1 MIELNE
7 VSRKYNDFYALKNC
21 SLKFSV
27 GNIYIIKGKSG
38 SGKSTLLNIIS
49 GLDDNYTGEMSINKE
64 NYKKMSKK
72 RKTIYKK
79 TLSYVMQKNLFYKNM
94 SVLDNLKLVE
104 KDTEVIK
111 DLSKKFNVYKL
122 LEQNPAKL
130 SGGEL
135 QRVSLIRALLSN
147 PQILILDEPTSNLDY
162 NNSLTFVEYL
172 KKIDKKDKIIII
184 STHKDIFDDL
194 ADSMIEIDYGE
205 ILNNQNNSNENFCDI
220 KLNNVNSKGN
230 VFNLIL
236 KNRFK
241 ENIIIKIF
249 SILLII
255 FTLVCFSIFTNFKK
269 EYLNK
274 AVDEYPY
281 NVLNLREMDIEAAE
295 EKYKIDKV
303 YKNYAYEE
311 NGNFYYP
318 LLDYEDSIFKVKD
331 VLFIGEYPTKDNEVL
346 VNAQYVKENY
356 GLNSYDEILDKKID
370 INNEVY
376 KIRGVVGEDN
386 VNIERLYSDV
396 KFYEGIVKD
405 GVPNSAVFIPYNKI
419 KTIAEVID
427 DNIMVV
433 FDLKCLPE
441 IYDEKNLES
450 SVLLNGSNFSSYE
463 NRLSQEIVKVK
474 SPNKASI
481 IVAVMLIIVSFFF
494 IIIEVKMELFFR
506 QREIGLLQL
515 LHISKEDISAIFTLE
530 YLLTYLIN
538 VIISLFMYFMI
549 IVYIYKKYNYYLLLN
564 LNYLLLIL
572 SGFILYSY
580 FIISLSFLKY
590 KNKNII
596 NLIKR

>member
-1 MIELNE
+1 MIKLNE
-7 VSRKYNDFYALKNC
+7 ASRKYNDFYALKNC

-49 GLDDNYTGEMSINKE
+49 GLDVNYTGEMSINKE

-281 NVLNLREMDIEAAE
+281 NVLNLREMDIESAE
-295 EKYKIDKV
+295 EKYIIDKI
-303 YKNYAYEE
+303 YKNYTYEE

-318 LLDYEDSIFKVKD
+318 LLNYEDSIFKVKD
-331 VLFIGEYPTKDNEVL
+331 VLFKGEYPTNDNEVL

-356 GLNSYDEILDKKID
+356 GLNSYDEILDKTIN
-370 INNEVY
+370 INNEDY
-376 KIRGVVGEDN
+376 IIKGVVGEDN

-433 FDLKCLPE
+433 FNLKCLPE

-538 VIISLFMYFMI
+538 IIISLFIYFMI
-549 IVYIYKKYNYYLLLN
+549 IIYIYKKYNYYLLLN

-572 SGFILYSY
+572 FGFILYSY
-580 FIISLSFLKY
+580 FIISFSFLKY

-596 NLIKR
+596 ELIKS